1 MELASLILSSIS
13 VIISI
18 ISLLKI
24 ANVENNISNLEAGR
38 DITITV
44 SIMSN
49 ISNLEAGRDINIT
62 QIYNTRINNSNF
74 NINPILLSFVRDK
87 IEEYVNLKFKNNPN
101 INNLL
106 ENEILEII
114 LYECINSKKLD
125 INKIPKLKKL
135 NKQKKIIDYIFD
147 KVQLEL
153 KNIKAYIFDD
163 LENILKN
170 SKLKLNNIIDTID
183 NNSLNRDNYIKKIDE
198 KISNNICIIAGDKG
212 VGKSSIVK
220 KYLLPYDDKFVF
232 FIRGEEFYSYS
243 LQELMN
249 KSFNVK
255 SNIEYLK
262 NMFCHVEEKYLIIDS
277 AERAFETNHELF
289 KELISTFSDC
299 NFKIIITVRESYLY
313 NIEKILLG
321 NNLLFINIKPLS
333 KDGINELVSKNET
346 IKNII
351 DKNNLSHLNRNL
363 FYLNQIYKIYKKN
376 GKYTI
381 KKEDI
386 HNEIWMHSIRN
397 NLDIK
402 NGYPDRRGKLF
413 LKIVLELIKN
423 IKYSI
428 DYKFTDSEYE
438 IKKII
443 KR

>member
-1 MELASLILSSIS
+1 M
-13 VIISI
+13 
-18 ISLLKI
+18 
-24 ANVENNISNLEAGR
+24 
-38 DITITV
+38 
-44 SIMSN
+44 
-49 ISNLEAGRDINIT
+49 
-62 QIYNTRINNSNF
+62 
-74 NINPILLSFVRDK
+74 
-87 IEEYVNLKFKNNPN
+87 
-101 INNLL
+101 L

-147 KVQLEL
+147 KMQLEL
-153 KNIKAYIFDD
+153 KNIKTYIFDD
-163 LENILKN
+163 LDNILKN

-183 NNSLNRDNYIKKIDE
+183 NNSLNIDNYIKKIDE

-255 SNIEYLK
+255 SNIEDLK
-262 NMFCHVEEKYLIIDS
+262 NMFFHVEEKYLIIDS

-289 KELISTFSDC
+289 KELISTFSDY

-333 KDGINELVSKNET
+333 KDEINELVSKNET

-351 DKNNLSHLNRNL
+351 DKNDLSHLNRNL
-363 FYLNQIYKIYKKN
+363 FYLNQIYKIYKKMVN
-376 GKYTI
+376 
-381 KKEDI
+381 
-386 HNEIWMHSIRN
+386 IR
-397 NLDIK
+397 
-402 NGYPDRRGKLF
+402 
-413 LKIVLELIKN
+413 
-423 IKYSI
+423 
-428 DYKFTDSEYE
+428 
-438 IKKII
+438 
-443 KR
+443 